1 MKQTFRFIVKI
12 MVAAIVAACVTLAVE
27 AMGVGYEYGFVTVFF
42 ATAIGV
48 AALLGAF
55 DMSAIKRD
63 MKHTSIKDAAR
74 YGQAAIFL
82 GTACLF
88 VGEPKECEE
97 LADDLWHRGQQV
109 HVEENIDG
117 MDINVL

>member
-1 MKQTFRFIVKI
+1 MKTLRFIVKI
-12 MVAAIVAACVTLAVE
+12 MVAAIVAACVALAVD
-27 AMGVGYEYGFVTVFF
+27 AMGIGYRYGFVTVFF
-42 ATAIGV
+42 TTTIGV

-55 DMSAIKRD
+55 REEGRKNARY
-63 MKHTSIKDAAR
+63 TSIKDAAR

-82 GTACLF
+82 GTACLY
-88 VGEPKECEE
+88 VGEPKECEQ

-109 HVEENIDG
+109 HVDAVTDG

>member
-1 MKQTFRFIVKI
+1 MKTIKFIVKI
-12 MVAAIVAACVTLAVE
+12 LVAAIVATCVALGVE
-27 AMGVGYEYGFVTVFF
+27 ALGVGYEYGFVTVFF

-74 YGQAAIFL
+74 YGQAAIFV
-82 GTACLF
+82 GTACVF
-88 VGEPKECEE
+88 MGSVDDCDE
-97 LADDLWHRGQQV
+97 LADDLWHYGQQAEV
-109 HVEENIDG
+109 RQLTDETEFNI
-117 MDINVL
+117 L

>member
-12 MVAAIVAACVTLAVE
+12 MVAAIVAACVALAVD
-27 AMGVGYEYGFVTVFF
+27 ALGIGYRFGFVSVFF

-55 DMSAIKRD
+55 REEGRKRARF
-63 MKHTSIKDAAR
+63 TSIKDAAR

-82 GTACLF
+82 GTACLY
-88 VGEPKECEE
+88 VGEPKECEQ

-109 HVEENIDG
+109 HVDAVTDG
-117 MDINVL
+117 MEFSVM

>member
-1 MKQTFRFIVKI
+1 MKTIKFIVKI
-12 MVAAIVAACVTLAVE
+12 LVAAIVAACVALGVE

-42 ATAIGV
+42 ATSIGV

-55 DMSAIKRD
+55 RD
-63 MKHTSIKDAAR
+63 EGRKGTRYTSIKDAAR

-82 GTACLF
+82 GTACLYI
-88 VGEPKECEE
+88 GEPKECEQ

-109 HVEENIDG
+109 HVDAVTDG

>member
-12 MVAAIVAACVTLAVE
+12 MVAAIVAACVALAVD
-27 AMGVGYEYGFVTVFF
+27 AMGIGYQYGFVTVFF

-74 YGQAAIFL
+74 YGQAAIFV
-82 GTACLF
+82 GTACVF
-88 VGEPKECEE
+88 MGSVDDCDE
-97 LADDLWHRGQQV
+97 LADDLWHYGQQAEV
-109 HVEENIDG
+109 RQLTDETEFNI
-117 MDINVL
+117 L